1 MEEFN
6 KYIKTLTKEEQT
18 LLKDFFTS
26 FDEHCLLNKKNKE
39 KLLLES
45 RVTSVIRALAV
56 AYIEEND
63 EIDEEIVT
71 KNVKNII
78 LVKTKE
84 YMSK

>member
-1 MEEFN
+1 MKINFIKLLYEEEN
-6 KYIKTLTKEEQT
+6 
-18 LLKDFFTS
+18 DM
-26 FDEHCLLNKKNKE
+26 KKNKE

-78 LVKTKE
+78 LAKTKE

>member
-18 LLKDFFTS
+18 LLKDFFIS

>member
-1 MEEFN
+1 MQN
-6 KYIKTLTKEEQT
+6 KGQLIIKM
-18 LLKDFFTS
+18 
-26 FDEHCLLNKKNKE
+26 
-39 KLLLES
+39 
-45 RVTSVIRALAV
+45 VV

-78 LVKTKE
+78 LAKTKE

>member
-39 KLLLES
+39 TIVES
-45 RVTSVIRALAV
+45 S
-56 AYIEEND
+56 IEA
-63 EIDEEIVT
+63 I
-71 KNVKNII
+71 
-78 LVKTKE
+78 
-84 YMSK
+84 